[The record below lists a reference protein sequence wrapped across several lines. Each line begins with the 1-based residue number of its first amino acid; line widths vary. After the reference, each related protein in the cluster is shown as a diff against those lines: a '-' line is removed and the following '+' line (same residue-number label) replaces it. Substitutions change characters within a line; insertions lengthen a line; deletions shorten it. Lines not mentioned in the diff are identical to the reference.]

1 LKNTDKSMK
10 KQLAAAGFILLSISL
25 PLKAS
30 AATFSKLFVF
40 GDSLS
45 DPGNVF
51 NATKALG
58 DPTKVLPPSP
68 PYFNGRFS
76 NGPVWAE
83 YFGNELGL
91 SPTPVT
97 VLGNQPAKGGI
108 NFAFGGSTTGKN
120 NAIAPDVPTGI
131 LTQVDLFTKP
141 LEQLNQKADPDA
153 LYAIWGGANDYLFGN
168 NLDPT
173 VPIANLTSTVKSLA
187 DVGAKNI
194 MVFNLPDLGQLPS
207 TSIDPATSPGLS
219 TLTGL
224 HNSALSA
231 TLAGFQQ
238 SGLNIIPVDVDSLVK
253 EIKANPVKF
262 GFKDVTNSCLVGDF
276 KAVALGTATLC
287 NNPDDFAFFDGV
299 HPSTRVHNLIAQA
312 ALSKVKYSATSVPEP
327 SAGIGIVA
335 LGAIGMRTLKR
346 KNQKLR
352 KEVEVS

>member
-1 LKNTDKSMK
+1 MK
-10 KQLAAAGFILLSISL
+10 KQFAVIGFIILSVSL

-58 DPTKVLPPSP
+58 DPTRVLPPSP

-91 SPTPVT
+91 SPAPVT
-97 VLGNQPAKGGI
+97 AFLGGQSAQDGI

-120 NAIAPDVPTGI
+120 NAIEPDVPTGI
-131 LTQVDLFTKP
+131 LTQVDSFT
-141 LEQLNQKADPDA
+141 QIFNQKADPNA
-153 LYAIWGGANDYLFGN
+153 LYAVWGGGNDYLFGN
-168 NLDPT
+168 NVDPT
-173 VPIANLTSTVKSLA
+173 VPIANLTSAVKSLA

-207 TSIDPATSPGLS
+207 TSIDPTTSGGLS
-219 TLTGL
+219 ALTGL

-231 TLAGFQQ
+231 TLEGFQQ
-238 SGLNIIPVDVDSLVK
+238 SGLNIIPVDVDSIVK
-253 EIKANPVKF
+253 EIKANPGKF
-262 GFKDVTNSCLVGDF
+262 GFLDATSSCLVGDF
-276 KAVALGTATLC
+276 NAIATGTATLC
-287 NNPDDFAFFDGV
+287 DNPDDFAFFDGI
-299 HPSTRVHNLIAQA
+299 HPSTRVHNIIAQA

-327 SAGIGIVA
+327 SAGIGMIA

-346 KNQKLR
+346 KNKKLR
-352 KEVEVS
+352 QEVGVK

>member
-1 LKNTDKSMK
+1 MK
-10 KQLAAAGFILLSISL
+10 KQLIAVGFALLSISL

-68 PYFNGRFS
+68 PYFDGRFS

-97 VLGNQPAKGGI
+97 SLGNQPANDGI

-120 NAIAPDVPTGI
+120 NAIATDLPTGI
-131 LTQVDLFTKP
+131 LTQVDLFTEP
-141 LEQLNQKADPDA
+141 LEKFNQKADPDA
-153 LYAIWGGANDYLFGN
+153 LYTVWGGGNDYLFGN
-168 NLDPT
+168 NVDPT
-173 VPIANLTSTVKSLA
+173 VPIANLTSAVKSLA

-194 MVFNLPDLGQLPS
+194 MVFNLPDLGQLPG
-207 TSIDPATSPGLS
+207 TRIDPTISAGLS
-219 TLTGL
+219 TLTAL

-231 TLAGFQQ
+231 AVEGFQQ

-253 EIKANPVKF
+253 EIKANPGKF
-262 GFKDVTNSCLVGDF
+262 GFKDATNSCLVGDF
-276 KAVALGTATLC
+276 NAIASGTATLC
-287 NNPDDFAFFDGV
+287 SNPDDFAFFDAV
-299 HPSTRVHNLIAQA
+299 HPSTKVHNLIAQA
-312 ALSKVKYSATSVPEP
+312 ALSKVKYSTTSVPEP
-327 SAGIGIVA
+327 SVAIGILT
-335 LGAIGMRTLKR
+335 LGAIGVTTLKR

-352 KEVEVS
+352 QEVGVRN